1 MNIKDGKT
9 VITGINSSNVHSL
22 EYNYETKELI
32 ATLKTGKY
40 SYKNVD
46 KQVFLLIEAAYINQD
61 SVGREFN
68 RLIVKGGYE
77 YEKL

>member
-22 EYNYETKELI
+22 EYNHETKELI

-46 KQVFLLIEAAYINQD
+46 KQAFLLIEAAHINKD
-61 SVGREFN
+61 SVGKEFN